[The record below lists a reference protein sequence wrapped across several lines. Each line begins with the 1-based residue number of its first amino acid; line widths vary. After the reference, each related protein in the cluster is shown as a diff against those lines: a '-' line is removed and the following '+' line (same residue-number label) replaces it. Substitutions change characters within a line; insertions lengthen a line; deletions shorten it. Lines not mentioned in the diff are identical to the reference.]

1 VPEILT
7 VVAPAAFKLARVLVE
22 VLDTTDKVVGT
33 APRST
38 EPVVVTPFSV
48 RVSDVATGVTNEP
61 LVWVKDVPLS
71 PIGGRFNHTSY
82 WFKDSNSKHLQA
94 LSESLQMDAKKD
106 LISLL
111 QCLPPS
117 LFLQNNK
124 VR

>member
-1 VPEILT
+1 MEGSSIYATRSNLSVLHHA
-7 VVAPAAFKLARVLVE
+7 APFAVTRWTNLYFKTNWNGLKGDLIGGPLATLF
-22 VLDTTDKVVGT
+22 G
-33 APRST
+33 S
-38 EPVVVTPFSV
+38 
-48 RVSDVATGVTNEP
+48 
-61 LVWVKDVPLS
+61 WVKDVPLS